1 MDLGLKGKRALVLG
15 AGGGLGKAAAMSLAA
30 EGAIVVA
37 AGRTPEKLDAT
48 VKEIK
53 AAGGQAHALTW
64 DVKNIDAIAANI
76 DAAKKLLG
84 GSVQVLFNNGGG
96 PPPTPAQ
103 GQPVQAWHDQF
114 YNMVIPVIA
123 ITDAVLPDMKAA
135 GWGRILT
142 NASSGVITP
151 IPGLAMSNSLRSSI
165 VGWSKTLATEVGA
178 QGITVNMVLP
188 GRIAT
193 ERLKFLDD
201 ARAKRE
207 NVTVED
213 IERRM
218 KGAIP
223 MGRYGEMRE
232 YGDTVAFLA
241 SERASY
247 ITGSMI
253 RVDGGQIP
261 CV

>member
-1 MDLGLKGKRALVLG
+1 MDLGLKGKRALVFG

-48 VKEIK
+48 VREIEL
-53 AAGGQAHALTW
+53 AGGVAHALTW
-64 DVKNIDAIAANI
+64 DVKNIDAIDANMEV
-76 DAAKKLLG
+76 AKKLLG

-114 YNMVIPVIA
+114 YNLVIPVIA

-135 GWGRILT
+135 NWGRILT
-142 NASSGVITP
+142 NASSGVVTP

-165 VGWSKTLATEVGA
+165 VGWSKTLATEVGSS
-178 QGITVNMVLP
+178 GITVNMVLP

-193 ERLKFLDD
+193 ERLKFLDET
-201 ARAKRE
+201 RAKRE
-207 NVTVED
+207 NITVEEV
-213 IERRM
+213 ERRM

-223 MGRYGEMRE
+223 LGRYGEMRE

-247 ITGSMI
+247 ISGSMI

>member
-1 MDLGLKGKRALVLG
+1 MDLGLKGKRALVFG

-48 VKEIK
+48 VREIEL
-53 AAGGQAHALTW
+53 AGGVAHALTW
-64 DVKNIDAIAANI
+64 DIKNIDAIDANMEV
-76 DAAKKLLG
+76 AKKLLG

-96 PPPTPAQ
+96 PPPTLAQ

-114 YNMVIPVIA
+114 YNLVIPVIA

-135 GWGRILT
+135 NWGRILT
-142 NASSGVITP
+142 NASSGVVTP
-151 IPGLAMSNSLRSSI
+151 IPGLAMSNSLRSSL

-178 QGITVNMVLP
+178 SGITVNMVLP

-193 ERLKFLDD
+193 ERLKFLDET
-201 ARAKRE
+201 RAKRE
-207 NVTVED
+207 NITVEEV
-213 IERRM
+213 ERRM

-223 MGRYGEMRE
+223 LGRYGEMRE

-247 ITGSMI
+247 ISGSMI

>member
-1 MDLGLKGKRALVLG
+1 MDLGLKGKRALVFG
-15 AGGGLGKAAAMSLAA
+15 AGGGLGKAAAMALAA

-48 VKEIK
+48 VNEIK

-76 DAAKKLLG
+76 EAAKKLLG
-84 GSVQVLFNNGGG
+84 GPVQVLFNNGGG

-114 YNMVIPVIA
+114 YSMVVPVIA

-135 GWGRILT
+135 GWGRVLT
-142 NASSGVITP
+142 NASSGVIVP

-165 VGWSKTLATEVGA
+165 VGWSKTLANEVGA
-178 QGITVNMVLP
+178 SGITVNMVLP

-193 ERLKFLDD
+193 ERLKFLDE

-207 NVTVED
+207 NTTVED
-213 IERRM
+213 VERRL

-232 YGDTVAFLA
+232 YGDAVAFLA

-253 RVDGGQIP
+253 RVDGGAIA

>member
-1 MDLGLKGKRALVLG
+1 MDLGLKGKRALVFG

-48 VKEIK
+48 VREIEL
-53 AAGGQAHALTW
+53 AGGVAHALTW
-64 DVKNIDAIAANI
+64 DVKNIDVI
-76 DAAKKLLG
+76 DANMEVAKKLLD

-96 PPPTPAQ
+96 PPPSPAQ

-114 YNMVIPVIA
+114 YNLVIPVIA

-135 GWGRILT
+135 NWGRILT
-142 NASSGVITP
+142 NASSGVVTP

-165 VGWSKTLATEVGA
+165 VGWSKTLATEVGSS
-178 QGITVNMVLP
+178 GITVNMVLP

-193 ERLKFLDD
+193 ERLKFLDE

-207 NVTVED
+207 NITVEEV
-213 IERRM
+213 ERRM

-223 MGRYGEMRE
+223 LGRYGEMLE

-247 ITGSMI
+247 ISGSMI

>member
-1 MDLGLKGKRALVLG
+1 MDLGLKGKRALVFG
-15 AGGGLGKAAAMSLAA
+15 AGAGLGKAVAMSLAA

-37 AGRTPEKLDAT
+37 AGRTMEKLDNT
-48 VKEIK
+48 VKEIS
-53 AAGGQAHALTW
+53 AAGGQAHALAW
-64 DVKNIDAIAANI
+64 DVKQVDAITANI
-76 DAAKKLLG
+76 EAAKKLLG
-84 GSVQVLFNNGGG
+84 GPVQILFNNGGG
-96 PPPTPAQ
+96 PPPTPAH

-114 YNMVIPVIA
+114 SAMVIPVIA
-123 ITDAVLPDMKAA
+123 ITDAVLPDMQAA

-151 IPGLAMSNSLRSSI
+151 ISGLAMSNSLRGSL
-165 VGWSKTLATEVGA
+165 VGWSKTLAGEVA
-178 QGITVNMVLP
+178 KSGITVNMVLP

-193 ERLKFLDD
+193 DRLKFLDE

-207 NVTVED
+207 NTTLED
-213 IERRM
+213 VERRL

-232 YGDTVAFLA
+232 YGDAVAFLA

-247 ITGSMI
+247 ITGSMF

-261 CV
+261 SI